1 LDQLEQLK
9 QFDNDPS
16 FLRNIQTVK
25 QENKMKLAAYLQ
37 KEYGIE
43 VNPASMFDI
52 HVSPG
57 FTSLILVLVF
67 NTLLV
72 LVLAITPLF
81 CYRSNESTNTS
92 VSY

>member
-1 LDQLEQLK
+1 VHLDQLEQLK

-52 HVSPG
+52 HVS
-57 FTSLILVLVF
+57 L
-67 NTLLV
+67 
-72 LVLAITPLF
+72 
-81 CYRSNESTNTS
+81 
-92 VSY
+92 